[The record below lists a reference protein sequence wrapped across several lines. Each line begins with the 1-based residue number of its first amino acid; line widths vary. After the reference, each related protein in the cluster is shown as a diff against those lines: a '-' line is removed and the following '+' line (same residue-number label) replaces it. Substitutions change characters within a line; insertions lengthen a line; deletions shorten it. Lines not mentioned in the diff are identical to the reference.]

1 MYTILICDDDKDIV
15 RALEIYLANPDY
27 KIIKAYNGEEALQR
41 VVSEEVH
48 LILMDI
54 MMPVM
59 DGLTAMTKIR
69 EKSNVPVILLT
80 AKSEDTDKILGL
92 NVGADDYITKPFN
105 PIEVLARVKSQLR
118 RYMTLGGG
126 EVKADTISLRGIE
139 LSEANRKVTV
149 DGNPICLT
157 PKEFEILR
165 LFMKHPNHVYS
176 PTDIYENIWHESS
189 LSKDGNT
196 VAVHIRHLREKIEID
211 PANPRILKVVFGQGY
226 ILEN

>member
-69 EKSNVPVILLT
+69 
-80 AKSEDTDKILGL
+80 
-92 NVGADDYITKPFN
+92 
-105 PIEVLARVKSQLR
+105 
-118 RYMTLGGG
+118 
-126 EVKADTISLRGIE
+126 
-139 LSEANRKVTV
+139 
-149 DGNPICLT
+149 
-157 PKEFEILR
+157 
-165 LFMKHPNHVYS
+165 
-176 PTDIYENIWHESS
+176 
-189 LSKDGNT
+189 
-196 VAVHIRHLREKIEID
+196 
-211 PANPRILKVVFGQGY
+211 
-226 ILEN
+226 